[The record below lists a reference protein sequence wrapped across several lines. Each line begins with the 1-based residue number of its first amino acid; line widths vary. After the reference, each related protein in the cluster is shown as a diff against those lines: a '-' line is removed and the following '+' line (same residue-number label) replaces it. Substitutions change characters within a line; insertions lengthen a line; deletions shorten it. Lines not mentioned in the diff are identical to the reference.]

1 LTSLKINAIFKCL
14 LRLSEATLAKPN
26 ARPLKIPQRCSEW
39 LSGAYRRILWYVLS
53 LIGFGLPEMPRKLT
67 LKLKFAMG
75 VLLLKVGTAFTQV
88 FIIPLLAICA
98 LVILSSFFYGLIDP
112 LIIWLEYGKWPSR
125 DILYLVAPENCA
137 YAYMRPDGL
146 SMKDWCRPDATQV
159 TGWVGVDRIVNNLMD
174 AINVFVAGLLF
185 SIGALIIYGVLFSK
199 LENCERKY
207 KRISQSRLLSKRFF
221 L

>member
-1 LTSLKINAIFKCL
+1 MI
-14 LRLSEATLAKPN
+14 
-26 ARPLKIPQRCSEW
+26 
-39 LSGAYRRILWYVLS
+39 
-53 LIGFGLPEMPRKLT
+53 PRKLT
-67 LKLKFAMG
+67 LKLKFAIG

-98 LVILSSFFYGLIDP
+98 LVILSSFFYGLLDP
-112 LIIWLEYGKWPSR
+112 LIIWLEYGKWPPR
-125 DILYLVAPENCA
+125 DILYLVAPKNCG
-137 YAYMRPDGL
+137 YEYMRPDSL
-146 SMKDWCRPDATQV
+146 SMKDWCRPDAIQV

-174 AINVFVAGLLF
+174 AINVFIAGLLF
-185 SIGALIIYGVLFSK
+185 SIGILIIYGVLVSK